1 MQFERRF
8 AELIRNG
15 EVTSTFRR
23 WRRPQVVA
31 GRRYR
36 VAWIGFIDVLRIVE
50 VQRASVK
57 PADAK
62 RAGFASVRELFEY
75 IDAKSVAPDTTL
87 YRIDLRYCGDAT
99 PDPRAQL
106 AQRVASTDESDALRA
121 KLDAMDARSSHGP
134 WTRRILGAIATSP
147 GTRAGD
153 LALAI
158 GWDTPTFKAHVR
170 KLKTLGLTESLE
182 VGYRLSPRGAA
193 FVRKR
198 G

>member
-1 MQFERRF
+1 MQFERRY

-15 EVTSTFRR
+15 EVTTTFRR

-36 VAWIGFIDVLRIVE
+36 VAWIGFIDVLRILD
-50 VQRASVK
+50 VQRESVTT
-57 PADAK
+57 AHAR
-62 RAGFASVRELFEY
+62 RAGFASVGDLFEY
-75 IDAKSVAPDTTL
+75 LDGKSVAAGTTL

-106 AQRVASTDESDALRA
+106 ARHIASTDESDALRTR
-121 KLDAMDARSSHGP
+121 LDAMDARSSHGP
-134 WTRRILGAIATSP
+134 WTRRILALVATAP
-147 GTRAGD
+147 ATRAGD
-153 LALAI
+153 LAARI
-158 GWDTPTFKAHVR
+158 GWDTPTFKTHFR
-170 KLKTLGLTESLE
+170 KLKALGLTESLD

-193 FVRKR
+193 FVRKY

>member
-8 AELIRNG
+8 AELIRKG
-15 EVTSTFRR
+15 EITVSFRR
-23 WRRPQVVA
+23 WRRPQVVT

-36 VAWIGFIDVLRIVE
+36 IAWIGFIDVLKIAE
-50 VQRASVK
+50 VTRDSIKA
-57 PADAK
+57 ADAK

-75 IDAKSVAPDTTL
+75 IDAKSVAADTTL

-106 AQRVASTDESDALRA
+106 AERAASADETDALRA
-121 KLDAMDARSSHGP
+121 KLDAMDARSSHGV
-134 WTRRILGAIATSP
+134 WTRRVLGIIAKSP
-147 GTRAGD
+147 GVRAGD
-153 LALAI
+153 LVELI
-158 GWDTPTFKAHVR
+158 GWDTPTFKQHVR

-182 VGYRLSPRGAA
+182 VGYRLSTRGSA
-193 FVRKR
+193 FLKKR

>member
-8 AELIRNG
+8 AELIRKG
-15 EVTSTFRR
+15 EVTVSFRR

-36 VAWIGFIDVLRIVE
+36 VAWIGFIDVLRIAE
-50 VQRASVK
+50 VTRDSIRA
-57 PADAK
+57 ADAK

-75 IDAKSVAPDTTL
+75 IDVKSVAPDTTL

-106 AQRVASTDESDALRA
+106 AARAASADERDALRA
-121 KLDAMDARSSHGP
+121 KLDAMDARSSHGA
-134 WTRRILGAIATSP
+134 WTRRVLALIAKSP
-147 GTRAGD
+147 GIRAGD
-153 LALAI
+153 LAEEI
-158 GWDTPTFKAHVR
+158 GWDTPTFKQHVR

-182 VGYRLSPRGAA
+182 VGYRLSSRGSA
-193 FVRKR
+193 FVQLS
-198 G
+198 